1 MFVLLI
7 SRGIPSDNDPQ
18 WGCFERDQALALHKA
33 GHKVVVLSIDSRAKF
48 YSTKLGIS
56 HKIIDGVDFY
66 NLSCFPN
73 VIFRPIAYRI
83 MLFLI
88 SWQLDYLYKRMQK
101 THGTPDLIYSHY
113 LLNSYAALRLKKK
126 YNLPLVAIE
135 HWSEVNKDV
144 LKSYVK
150 YSGDK
155 VYSIADKVIAVSDSL
170 KSMLNKHFHVDALVV
185 HNLVG
190 EGFDYNPTS
199 QRSTFNFVTVGS
211 LFHVKGYDI
220 LIDAFAKIAS
230 VNNNFRLTIVG
241 DGNQRP
247 LLQQLITKHNL
258 QSKVSLVGR
267 KSRAEVADI
276 LLNSDVYVSSSRN
289 ENFSVSVLE
298 ALSIGLPVVATICG
312 GIRECINDS
321 NGLLVPTE
329 NVDLLS
335 DAMLKISQ
343 NISNYNRESIARDFE
358 NRFSTTSI
366 VNKLVSIFETI
377 IKK

>member
-144 LKSYVK
+144 LKFYVK

-241 DGNQRP
+241 DGNQRL

-366 VNKLVSIFETI
+366 VNNLVSIFETI

>member
-113 LLNSYAALRLKKK
+113 LFNSYAALRLKKK

-230 VNNNFRLTIVG
+230 VNDNFRLTIVG

-335 DAMLKISQ
+335 NAMLKISQ
-343 NISNYNRESIARDFE
+343 NISNYNRESIAHDFE

-366 VNKLVSIFETI
+366 VNNLVSIFETI

>member
-7 SRGIPSDNDPQ
+7 SRGIPSNNDPQ

-329 NVDLLS
+329 NVDRLS

-343 NISNYNRESIARDFE
+343 NISNYNRESIAHDFE

-366 VNKLVSIFETI
+366 VNNLVSIFETI

>member
-329 NVDLLS
+329 NVDRLS

-366 VNKLVSIFETI
+366 VNNLVSIFETI

>member
-1 MFVLLI
+1 MFILLI

-18 WGCFERDQALALHKA
+18 WGCFERDQALALHNA
-33 GHKVVVLSIDSRAKF
+33 GHKVAVLSVDSRAKF
-48 YSTKLGIS
+48 HSSKFGIS
-56 HKIIDGVDFY
+56 HKLINGVDFY

-88 SWQLDYLYKRMQK
+88 SWQLDYLYKRVLK
-101 THGTPDLIYSHY
+101 IHGTPNVIYSHY
-113 LLNSYAALRLKKK
+113 LLNSYAALQLKKK

-135 HWSEVNKDV
+135 HWSEVNKDT

-150 YSGDK
+150 YSGNK
-155 VYSIADKVIAVSDSL
+155 VYSASDKVIAVSDSL
-170 KSMLNKHFHVDALVV
+170 KLMLHKHFSVNALVV

-190 EGFDYNPTS
+190 EGFGYKLSP

-220 LIDAFAKIAS
+220 LVEAFANI
-230 VNNNFRLTIVG
+230 VNDNNNFRLTIVG

-247 LLQQLITKHNL
+247 LLQELINKYSL
-258 QSKVSLVGR
+258 QSKVLLVGR
-267 KSRAEVADI
+267 KSRSEVADI
-276 LLNSDVYVSSSRN
+276 LANSDVYVSSSRN

-298 ALSIGLPVVATICG
+298 ALSVGLPVVATVCG
-312 GIRECINDS
+312 GIKECINDS

-329 NVDLLS
+329 NIQLLGS
-335 DAMLKISQ
+335 AMLKISQ
-343 NISNYNRESIARDFE
+343 NISNYNRESIAQDFE

-377 IKK
+377 INK

>member
-258 QSKVSLVGR
+258 QSMVSLVGR

-329 NVDLLS
+329 NVDRLS

-366 VNKLVSIFETI
+366 VNNLVSIFETI

>member
-7 SRGIPSDNDPQ
+7 SRGIPSNNDPQ

-329 NVDLLS
+329 NVDRLS

-343 NISNYNRESIARDFE
+343 NISNYNRESIAHDFE

>member
-267 KSRAEVADI
+267 KSRVEVADI

-366 VNKLVSIFETI
+366 VNNLVSIFETI

>member
-1 MFVLLI
+1 MFILLI

-18 WGCFERDQALALHKA
+18 WGCFERDQALALHNA
-33 GHKVVVLSIDSRAKF
+33 GHKVVVLSVDSRAKF
-48 YSTKLGIS
+48 HSSKFGIS
-56 HKIIDGVDFY
+56 HKLINGVDFY

-88 SWQLDYLYKRMQK
+88 SWQLDYLYKRVLK
-101 THGTPDLIYSHY
+101 IHGTPDVIYSHY
-113 LLNSYAALRLKKK
+113 LLNSYAALQLKKK

-135 HWSEVNKDV
+135 HWSEVNKDT

-150 YSGDK
+150 YSGNK
-155 VYSIADKVIAVSDSL
+155 VYSSSDMVIAVSDSL
-170 KSMLNKHFHVDALVV
+170 KLMLHKHFSVNALVV

-190 EGFDYNPTS
+190 EGFGYKLSP

-220 LIDAFAKIAS
+220 LVEAFANI
-230 VNNNFRLTIVG
+230 VNDNNNFRLTIVG

-247 LLQQLITKHNL
+247 LLQELINKYSL
-258 QSKVSLVGR
+258 QSKVLLVGR
-267 KSRAEVADI
+267 KSRSEVADI
-276 LLNSDVYVSSSRN
+276 LANSDVYVSSSRN

-298 ALSIGLPVVATICG
+298 ALSVGLPVVATVCG
-312 GIRECINDS
+312 GIKECINDS

-329 NVDLLS
+329 NIQLLGS
-335 DAMLKISQ
+335 AMLKISQ
-343 NISNYNRESIARDFE
+343 NISNYNRESIAQDFE

-377 IKK
+377 ISK

>member
-230 VNNNFRLTIVG
+230 VNDNFRLTIVG

-343 NISNYNRESIARDFE
+343 NIFNYNRESIAHDFE

-366 VNKLVSIFETI
+366 VNNLVSIFETI

>member
-1 MFVLLI
+1 MYILLI

-190 EGFDYNPTS
+190 EGFVYNPTS

-335 DAMLKISQ
+335 NAMLKISQ
-343 NISNYNRESIARDFE
+343 NISNYNRESIAHDFE

-366 VNKLVSIFETI
+366 VNNLVSIFETI

>member
-1 MFVLLI
+1 MFILLI

-18 WGCFERDQALALHKA
+18 WGCFERDQALALHNA
-33 GHKVVVLSIDSRAKF
+33 GHKVVVLSVDSRAKF
-48 YSTKLGIS
+48 HSSKFGIS
-56 HKIIDGVDFY
+56 HKLINGVDFY

-88 SWQLDYLYKRMQK
+88 SWQLDYLYKRVLK
-101 THGTPDLIYSHY
+101 IHGTPDVIYSHY
-113 LLNSYAALRLKKK
+113 LLNSYAALQLKKK

-135 HWSEVNKDV
+135 HWSEVNKDA

-150 YSGDK
+150 YSGNK
-155 VYSIADKVIAVSDSL
+155 VYSASDKVIAVSDSL
-170 KSMLNKHFHVDALVV
+170 KLMLHKHFSVNALVV

-190 EGFDYNPTS
+190 EGFGYKLSP

-220 LIDAFAKIAS
+220 LVEAFANI
-230 VNNNFRLTIVG
+230 VNDNNNFRLTIVG

-247 LLQQLITKHNL
+247 LLQELINKYSL
-258 QSKVSLVGR
+258 QSKVLLVGR
-267 KSRAEVADI
+267 KSRSEVADI
-276 LLNSDVYVSSSRN
+276 LANSDVYVSSSRN

-298 ALSIGLPVVATICG
+298 ALSVGLPVVATICG
-312 GIRECINDS
+312 GIKECINDS

-329 NVDLLS
+329 NIQLLGS
-335 DAMLKISQ
+335 AMLKISQ
-343 NISNYNRESIARDFE
+343 NISNYNRESIAQDFE

-377 IKK
+377 INK

>member
-1 MFVLLI
+1 MFILLI

-18 WGCFERDQALALHKA
+18 WGCFERDQALALHNA
-33 GHKVVVLSIDSRAKF
+33 GHKVVVLSVDSRAKF
-48 YSTKLGIS
+48 HSSKFGIS
-56 HKIIDGVDFY
+56 HKLINGVDFY

-88 SWQLDYLYKRMQK
+88 SWQLDYLYKRVLK
-101 THGTPDLIYSHY
+101 IHGTPDVIYSHY
-113 LLNSYAALRLKKK
+113 LLNSYAALQLKKK

-135 HWSEVNKDV
+135 HWSEVNKDT

-150 YSGDK
+150 YSGNK
-155 VYSIADKVIAVSDSL
+155 VYSSSDKVIAVSDSL
-170 KSMLNKHFHVDALVV
+170 KLMLHKHFSVNALVV

-190 EGFDYNPTS
+190 EGFGYKLSP

-220 LIDAFAKIAS
+220 LVEAFANI
-230 VNNNFRLTIVG
+230 VNDNNNFRLTIVG

-247 LLQQLITKHNL
+247 LLQELINKYSL
-258 QSKVSLVGR
+258 KSKVLLVGR
-267 KSRAEVADI
+267 KSRSEVADI
-276 LLNSDVYVSSSRN
+276 LANSDVYVSSSRN

-298 ALSIGLPVVATICG
+298 ALSVGLPVVATVCG
-312 GIRECINDS
+312 GIKECINDS

-329 NVDLLS
+329 NIQLLGS
-335 DAMLKISQ
+335 AMLKISQ
-343 NISNYNRESIARDFE
+343 NISNYNRESIAQDFE

-377 IKK
+377 INK

>member
-135 HWSEVNKDV
+135 HWSEVNKDI

-190 EGFDYNPTS
+190 EGFDYTPTS

-230 VNNNFRLTIVG
+230 VNNNFRLTVVG

-366 VNKLVSIFETI
+366 VNNLVSIFETI

>member
-1 MFVLLI
+1 MFILLI

-18 WGCFERDQALALHKA
+18 WGCFERDQALALHNA
-33 GHKVVVLSIDSRAKF
+33 GHKVVVLSVDSRAKF
-48 YSTKLGIS
+48 HSSKFGIS
-56 HKIIDGVDFY
+56 HKLINGVDFY

-88 SWQLDYLYKRMQK
+88 SWQLDYLYKRVLK
-101 THGTPDLIYSHY
+101 IHGAPDVIYSHY
-113 LLNSYAALRLKKK
+113 LLNSYAALQLKKK

-135 HWSEVNKDV
+135 HWSEVNKDT

-150 YSGDK
+150 YSGNK
-155 VYSIADKVIAVSDSL
+155 VYSASDKVIAVSDSL
-170 KSMLNKHFHVDALVV
+170 KLMLHKHFSVNALVV

-190 EGFDYNPTS
+190 EGFGYKLSP

-220 LIDAFAKIAS
+220 LVEAFANI
-230 VNNNFRLTIVG
+230 VNDNNNFRLTIVG

-247 LLQQLITKHNL
+247 LLQELINKYSL
-258 QSKVSLVGR
+258 QSKVLLVGR
-267 KSRAEVADI
+267 KSRSEVADI
-276 LLNSDVYVSSSRN
+276 LANSDVYVSSSRN

-298 ALSIGLPVVATICG
+298 ALSVGLPVVATICG
-312 GIRECINDS
+312 GIKECINDS

-329 NVDLLS
+329 NIQLLGS
-335 DAMLKISQ
+335 AMLKISQ
-343 NISNYNRESIARDFE
+343 NISNYNRESIAQDFE

-377 IKK
+377 INK

>member
-366 VNKLVSIFETI
+366 VNNLVSIFETT

>member
-211 LFHVKGYDI
+211 LFHVKGYDV

-230 VNNNFRLTIVG
+230 VNDNFRLTIVG

-366 VNKLVSIFETI
+366 VNNLVSIFETI

>member
-1 MFVLLI
+1 MFILLI

-18 WGCFERDQALALHKA
+18 WGCFERDQALALHNA
-33 GHKVVVLSIDSRAKF
+33 GHKVVVLSVDSRAKF
-48 YSTKLGIS
+48 HSSKFGIS
-56 HKIIDGVDFY
+56 HKLINGVDFY

-88 SWQLDYLYKRMQK
+88 SWQLDYLYKRVLK
-101 THGTPDLIYSHY
+101 IHGSPDVIYSHY
-113 LLNSYAALRLKKK
+113 LLNSYAALKLKKK

-135 HWSEVNKDV
+135 HWSEVNKDT

-150 YSGDK
+150 YSGNK
-155 VYSIADKVIAVSDSL
+155 VYSASDKVIAVSDSL
-170 KSMLNKHFHVDALVV
+170 KLMLHKHFSVNALVV

-190 EGFDYNPTS
+190 EGFGYKLSP

-220 LIDAFAKIAS
+220 LVEAFANI
-230 VNNNFRLTIVG
+230 VNDNNNFRLTIVG

-247 LLQQLITKHNL
+247 LLQELINKYSL
-258 QSKVSLVGR
+258 QSKVLLVGR
-267 KSRAEVADI
+267 KSRSEVADI
-276 LLNSDVYVSSSRN
+276 LANSDVYVSSSRN

-298 ALSIGLPVVATICG
+298 ALSVGLPVVATICG
-312 GIRECINDS
+312 GIKECINDS

-329 NVDLLS
+329 NIQLLGS
-335 DAMLKISQ
+335 AMLKISQ
-343 NISNYNRESIARDFE
+343 NISNYNRESIAQDFE

-377 IKK
+377 INK

>member
-135 HWSEVNKDV
+135 HWSEVNKDI
-144 LKSYVK
+144 LQSYVK
-150 YSGDK
+150 YSGNK
-155 VYSIADKVIAVSDSL
+155 VYSLADKVIAVSDSL

-343 NISNYNRESIARDFE
+343 NISNYNRESIAHDFE

-366 VNKLVSIFETI
+366 VNNLVSIFETI

>member
-1 MFVLLI
+1 
-7 SRGIPSDNDPQ
+7 
-18 WGCFERDQALALHKA
+18 
-33 GHKVVVLSIDSRAKF
+33 
-48 YSTKLGIS
+48 
-56 HKIIDGVDFY
+56 
-66 NLSCFPN
+66 
-73 VIFRPIAYRI
+73 
-83 MLFLI
+83 
-88 SWQLDYLYKRMQK
+88 MQK

-343 NISNYNRESIARDFE
+343 NISNYNRESIAHDFE

>member
-126 YNLPLVAIE
+126 YSLPLVAIE

-366 VNKLVSIFETI
+366 VNNLVSIFETI

>member
-335 DAMLKISQ
+335 NAMLKISQ

-366 VNKLVSIFETI
+366 VNNLVSIFETI

>member
-1 MFVLLI
+1 
-7 SRGIPSDNDPQ
+7 
-18 WGCFERDQALALHKA
+18 
-33 GHKVVVLSIDSRAKF
+33 
-48 YSTKLGIS
+48 
-56 HKIIDGVDFY
+56 
-66 NLSCFPN
+66 
-73 VIFRPIAYRI
+73 
-83 MLFLI
+83 
-88 SWQLDYLYKRMQK
+88 MQK

-267 KSRAEVADI
+267 KYRAEVADI
-276 LLNSDVYVSSSRN
+276 LINSDVYVSSSRN

-335 DAMLKISQ
+335 NAMLKISQ

-366 VNKLVSIFETI
+366 VNNLVSIFETI